1 MCAGAIINSRIE
13 KVTFG
18 AYDEKNGAAG
28 SKINLFEV
36 PFTFRTEYE
45 GGVMEEVRRIF
56 KPEFLN
62 RIDEII
68 VFHMLNKEQIKK
80 IVTLLLKTLEKR
92 CAEQMDICLTVTGAV
107 KDFIVEKG
115 SDNKYGARPLRR
127 AIQSRIEDALAN
139 EILEGKIKRGDHV
152 QVRLHKE
159 EILFEVKN

>member
-1 MCAGAIINSRIE
+1 MRL
-13 KVTFG
+13 
-18 AYDEKNGAAG
+18 
-28 SKINLFEV
+28 LFS
-36 PFTFRTEYE
+36 
-45 GGVMEEVRRIF
+45 
-56 KPEFLN
+56 
-62 RIDEII
+62 
-68 VFHMLNKEQIKK
+68 IKK